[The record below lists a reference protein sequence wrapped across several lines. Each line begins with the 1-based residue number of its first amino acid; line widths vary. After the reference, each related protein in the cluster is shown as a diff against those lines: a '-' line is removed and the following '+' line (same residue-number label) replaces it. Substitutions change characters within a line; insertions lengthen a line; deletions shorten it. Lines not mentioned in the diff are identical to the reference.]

1 LFLSGILGNATCI
14 KFANKFGRKEIL
26 CNNFLLIGVMSGL
39 YSFSYMFDHT
49 FWLRVMIL
57 FVISF
62 SIGFGILPMFWI
74 VIADYLPVKA
84 ISKALILF
92 NVLMFLAGYLFPL
105 GMENIGLQGNF
116 LVICFFQISSWLITK
131 KIFVESKNK
140 TQV

>member
-1 LFLSGILGNATCI
+1 
-14 KFANKFGRKEIL
+14 
-26 CNNFLLIGVMSGL
+26 
-39 YSFSYMFDHT
+39 MFDHT

-105 GMENIGLQGNF
+105 GMESIGLRGNF